1 MTNLENMLHN
11 WNETTETLNDKI
23 EKNKVDVNS
32 IKTDV
37 NGKVDIELFNALWKA
52 VDAPI
57 LIIDQPVDQIC
68 NVGETVS
75 LTVAAYGNNL
85 AYQWYRYSESSGA
98 WIKSTSTGS
107 DTPTFEF
114 AMSSSMNGWRYK
126 CTITDENSKTADT
139 NEVILSLPITQSL
152 DED

>member
-11 WNETTETLNDKI
+11 WNKTDEYLKDKI
-23 EKNKVDVNS
+23 EKNKTEVGLV
-32 IKTDV
+32 KTAV
-37 NGKVDIELFNALWKA
+37 SGKVDIELFNALWKA
-52 VDAPI
+52 IDTPI

-85 AYQWYRYSESSGA
+85 AYQWYRYSESSGN
-98 WIKSTSTGS
+98 WIKSTSTGN
-107 DTPTFEF
+107 DTPRFEF

-126 CTITDENSKTADT
+126 CVITDENNKTADT
-139 NEVILSLPITQSL
+139 NEVVLSLPVTQSL